1 MWQKYLQI
9 AVTNYRTTYHET
21 LGCKPCTVFHG
32 RIPYNVLDLNLGI
45 KSKWKTTP
53 NSDIAEQLQKQF
65 DEVRATVKDNI
76 MLSYL
81 QYKNTMTVKRLQPCL
96 EKMTTVIFLIRKSK
110 FSQQNL
116 EFKIATG
123 RDRI

>member
-1 MWQKYLQI
+1 MWHKYLQI

-21 LGCKPCTVFHG
+21 LGCKPCTVFDG

-53 NSDIAEQLQKQF
+53 NSDIAEQLQKHF

-76 MLSYL
+76 ILSYL
-81 QYKNTMTVKRLQPCL
+81 QYKNTTTVKRLQPRL
-96 EKMTTVIFLIRKSK
+96 E
-110 FSQQNL
+110 
-116 EFKIATG
+116 
-123 RDRI
+123 